1 MNNTD
6 LITQAQL
13 DNMAAHISKMKLD
26 RDAYRL
32 DLKMAGRIDGEI
44 IRCAAELSILA
55 EQFKLQSFVVRV
67 DGVGV
72 ITEPRSYAEAAPLA
86 AAVGGVIEPRIE
98 S

>member
-1 MNNTD
+1 MNHTD

-13 DNMAAHISKMKLD
+13 DRMTAHISQMKLD
-26 RDAYRL
+26 RDAFRL

-44 IRCAAELSILA
+44 IKCTTELSILT
-55 EQFKLQSFVVRV
+55 EQYKAQAFVVRV

-72 ITEPRSYAEAAPLA
+72 ITPVCSYYEAIA
-86 AAVGGVIEPRIE
+86 AAAAFSGVIEPRVQ